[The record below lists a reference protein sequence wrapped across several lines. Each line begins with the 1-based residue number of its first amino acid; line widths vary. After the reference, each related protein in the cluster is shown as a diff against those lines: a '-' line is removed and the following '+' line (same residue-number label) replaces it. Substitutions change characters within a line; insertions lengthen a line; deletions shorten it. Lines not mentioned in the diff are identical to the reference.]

1 MFGLDLDKELIKQI
15 FGWKGTALAII
26 FFLTPAVPIYRLVN
40 EQKKINEIPGL
51 MLICSFMNCILWADY
66 GLLDDAV
73 QVYVANGIGG
83 AISLIWITTYLIFLG
98 KQSIGIAL
106 LLIILLM
113 AGVGGISYVFYFI
126 INKNITGLCAMV
138 FNVLMYAAPGEKI
151 FRVCKTKQYDLIP
164 IFSTIGGFFCSLC
177 WLMFGVYKNDLKL
190 IIPNGLGLF
199 FAILQ
204 VIVYLVFY
212 CKKKKEEDF
221 SVGDD
226 DNFV

>member
-15 FGWKGTALAII
+15 FGWTGTALAII

-83 AISLIWITTYLIFLG
+83 AISLIWIT
-98 KQSIGIAL
+98 
-106 LLIILLM
+106 LLM

-126 INKNITGLCAMV
+126 INKDITGLCAMV